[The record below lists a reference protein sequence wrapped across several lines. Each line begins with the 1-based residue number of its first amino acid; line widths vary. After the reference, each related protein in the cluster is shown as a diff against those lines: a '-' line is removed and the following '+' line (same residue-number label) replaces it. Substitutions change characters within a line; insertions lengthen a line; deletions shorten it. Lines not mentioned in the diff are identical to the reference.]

1 MKARWFILVILV
13 VGAVSPALLSPAG
26 PGSAARIAEPV
37 AARAEHPGLWRLA
50 SESDK
55 PSTPTPHA
63 IPAAV
68 VLRNNATTRVSV
80 SSEGT
85 EGDSFSGYPS
95 VSGDGRYVAFHSDAT
110 NLVEGDSNGVIDTFV
125 HDRVGRRTSR
135 VSVSGAGGEGRL
147 DSWNAS
153 ISADGRVVAFESYAD
168 DLVSGDSNERIDV
181 FVHDRLT
188 GKTERVSISSD
199 GRQGSQG
206 SRAPSISGDGQWV
219 AFESAARDLVEADTN
234 SHTDIFVRDRGAG
247 RTERVSLADGGAQ
260 ANGDS
265 GNPSIS
271 ADGRY
276 VAFESSASNLVD
288 MDSNGERDILVRDR
302 QEDST
307 EPISVSSDG
316 LLGNAQSQYPA
327 ISGDGRYVAFQSE
340 ANNLV
345 EGDENGKRDILIR
358 DRHAGVTELVS
369 LSNLGLQANSHSQY
383 PSISADGR
391 YVAFS
396 SDASNLVED
405 DTNGTVDIFVHD
417 RETGQTIRVSV
428 SSEGTEGDLSSP
440 SGSISAAGEYVAFF
454 SWASNLVVA
463 DTNEEADVFAHDVA
477 GHPPTGSVHMPLVL
491 RNYPPT
497 YSVAGRVTD
506 GSGQPVAGVAI
517 ASDSGQGAT
526 TGGDGTYVI
535 HGLPAG
541 SHRVTP
547 SRSGYVFEPP
557 SRTVSVPPDAAGQ
570 DFVATVAA
578 TASPTASQTPT
589 AVPTRTPSPTASQTQ
604 TPRPCTEGVGNG
616 EFEYDGGWVIPANEY
631 PAGYSTAEAHGG
643 NRSMRVGIAEPADNQ
658 YSFSSTWQWV
668 TIPSDSASAT
678 LRFWLYPISGETARL
693 TQAADRPPRTLQE
706 IATAGDSQ
714 YVLILDATDQ
724 ILATL
729 VHQRDNSQ
737 AWRSYQFD
745 LRGYAGRT
753 VKLYYGV
760 YNDGWS
766 GATGIYVDDVSL
778 ELCGPY

>member
-13 VGAVSPALLSPAG
+13 VGAVSPALLSPTG
-26 PGSAARIAEPV
+26 PGSAARSPERI
-37 AARAEHPGLWRLA
+37 AARAEHPGLWRPA
-50 SESDK
+50 SESDRL
-55 PSTPTPHA
+55 THTTPHA
-63 IPAAV
+63 IPAAAV

-95 VSGDGRYVAFHSDAT
+95 ISRDGRYVAFHSDAA

-135 VSVSGAGGEGRL
+135 VSVSSAGGEGRL

-153 ISADGRVVAFESYAD
+153 ISADGRVVTFESYAD
-168 DLVSGDSNERIDV
+168 DLVDGDSNESIDV
-181 FVHDRLT
+181 FVHDRPT

-199 GRQGSQG
+199 GRQGSKG
-206 SRAPSISGDGQWV
+206 SRAPSISGNGQWV

-234 SHTDIFVRDRGAG
+234 GRTDIFVRDRGAG
-247 RTERVSLADGGAQ
+247 RTERVSLSSGGAQ

-276 VAFESSASNLVD
+276 VAFESSASNLVEVD
-288 MDSNGERDILVRDR
+288 DNGERDILVRDR

-307 EPISVSSDG
+307 ELISVSNDG
-316 LLGNAQSQYPA
+316 MQGNAQSQYPA

-340 ANNLV
+340 ASNLV
-345 EGDENGKRDILIR
+345 QGDENGKRDILVR
-358 DRHAGVTELVS
+358 DRYAGVTELVS
-369 LSNLGLQANSHSQY
+369 LSSLGLQANSHSQY

-391 YVAFS
+391 YVVFS
-396 SDASNLVED
+396 SGASNLVED

-463 DTNEEADVFAHDVA
+463 DTNEDADVFAHDVA
-477 GHPPTGSVHMPLVL
+477 GHPPTGSLHVPLVL

-506 GSGQPVAGVAI
+506 ASGHPVAGVTI
-517 ASDSGQGAT
+517 ASDSGQSAT

-535 HGLPAG
+535 DGLPAG

-547 SRSGYVFEPP
+547 SRSGYTFEPA
-557 SRTVSVPPDAAGQ
+557 SRTLSVPPDAAGQ
-570 DFVATVAA
+570 DFVAILAPT
-578 TASPTASQTPT
+578 PTASQT
-589 AVPTRTPSPTASQTQ
+589 PTRTPSPTASQTQ
-604 TPRPCTEGVGNG
+604 TQTPTPCAEGVGNG
-616 EFEYDGGWVIPANEY
+616 GFEYDGGWVIPANEY
-631 PAGYSTAEAHGG
+631 PAGYSTAEARSGY
-643 NRSMRVGIAEPADNQ
+643 RSMRVGIVEPADNQ
-658 YSFSSTWQWV
+658 YSFSSTWQWI
-668 TIPSDSASAT
+668 TIPADGDSAT
-678 LRFWLYPISGETARL
+678 LRFWLYPISSETARL
-693 TQAADRPPRTLQE
+693 AQAAGRPPRTVQE

-714 YVLILDATDQ
+714 YVLILDAADQ

-729 VHQRDNSQ
+729 VHQRDNSR

-753 VKLYYGV
+753 VKLYFGG

-766 GATGIYVDDVSL
+766 GATGMYVDDVSL
-778 ELCGPY
+778 ELCGSH